1 MLELIILYGST
12 LSIRKQIADRV
23 ELSEVLNRV
32 EGHQADEYMLF
43 HRNGKLISGY
53 LTADYINIR
62 EHGLVPIIID
72 SNSDE
77 IEIWTQLVP
86 RSQLLIIKLTNSE
99 VLLTGL
105 KNELED
111 NKEENS
117 IFDISFE
124 VSEQLNVA
132 PSIRD
137 TAFVN
142 VAGVSAGEL
151 REFPELR
158 SLGGLPKL
166 RLLRKIAMQIE
177 NEIMLADELYL
188 SESLNSKRAV
198 IEERN
203 SIASLSKHS
212 RHNVDAVIEELD

>member
-53 LTADYINIR
+53 LTADYIDIR

-99 VLLTGL
+99 VPLTGL
-105 KNELED
+105 KNELENSSVTSYREVNVVN
-111 NKEENS
+111 NKEESS

-124 VSEQLNVA
+124 VSSLRSGPSATLPSLN
-132 PSIRD
+132 S
-137 TAFVN
+137 
-142 VAGVSAGEL
+142 L
-151 REFPELR
+151 REHPELR
-158 SLGGLPKL
+158 SL
-166 RLLRKIAMQIE
+166 RRIAMQIE
-177 NEIMLADELYL
+177 NEIVLADELCL
-188 SESLNSKRAV
+188 SESLNSKRAIV
-198 IEERN
+198 
-203 SIASLSKHS
+203 
-212 RHNVDAVIEELD
+212 EELD

>member
-1 MLELIILYGST
+1 MLELLSTHAAEPYVRQTGDVDQFYYHSLELIILYGST

-53 LTADYINIR
+53 LTADYIDIR

-99 VLLTGL
+99 APLTGL
-105 KNELED
+105 KNELENSSVTSYREVNEVN

-124 VSEQLNVA
+124 VSSLQ
-132 PSIRD
+132 
-137 TAFVN
+137 
-142 VAGVSAGEL
+142 EL
-151 REFPELR
+151 PEHR
-158 SLGGLPKL
+158 S
-166 RLLRKIAMQIE
+166 LRKIAMQIE

-188 SESLNSKRAV
+188 SESLNSKRA
-198 IEERN
+198 I
-203 SIASLSKHS
+203 
-212 RHNVDAVIEELD
+212 IEELD

>member
-12 LSIRKQIADRV
+12 LSVRKQIADRV
-23 ELSEVLNRV
+23 ELSEALNRV

-53 LTADYINIR
+53 LTTDYIDIR

-99 VLLTGL
+99 APLTGL
-105 KNELED
+105 KNELENSSVTRYREVNEVN

-124 VSEQLNVA
+124 VNS
-132 PSIRD
+132 
-137 TAFVN
+137 
-142 VAGVSAGEL
+142 L
-151 REFPELR
+151 REHPELR
-158 SLGGLPKL
+158 SL
-166 RLLRKIAMQIE
+166 RRIAMQIE

-198 IEERN
+198 IEENN
-203 SIASLSKHS
+203 SITS
-212 RHNVDAVIEELD
+212 DAVIEELD

>member
-1 MLELIILYGST
+1 MLEVIILYGST

-43 HRNGKLISGY
+43 HRNGKFISGY
-53 LTADYINIR
+53 LTADYIDIR

-99 VLLTGL
+99 APLTGL
-105 KNELED
+105 KNELVI

-124 VSEQLNVA
+124 VSE
-132 PSIRD
+132 P
-137 TAFVN
+137 
-142 VAGVSAGEL
+142 VSLRANNEL
-151 REFPELR
+151 PEHR
-158 SLGGLPKL
+158 SLRGLPEHRSL
-166 RLLRKIAMQIE
+166 RRIAMQIE
-177 NEIMLADELYL
+177 NEIMLADELCL
-188 SESLNSKRAV
+188 SESLNSKRA
-198 IEERN
+198 I
-203 SIASLSKHS
+203 
-212 RHNVDAVIEELD
+212 IEELD

>member
-23 ELSEVLNRV
+23 ELSEVLNRA

-53 LTADYINIR
+53 LTADYIDIR

-99 VLLTGL
+99 APLTGL
-105 KNELED
+105 KNELEN

-117 IFDISFE
+117 IFDISFK
-124 VSEQLNVA
+124 VSE
-132 PSIRD
+132 P
-137 TAFVN
+137 
-142 VAGVSAGEL
+142 VSLRANNEL
-151 REFPELR
+151 PELR
-158 SLGGLPKL
+158 SLRGPPEHRSL
-166 RLLRKIAMQIE
+166 RRIAMQIE
-177 NEIMLADELYL
+177 NEIMLADDLCL
-188 SESLNSKRAV
+188 SESLNSKRAT
-198 IEERN
+198 
-203 SIASLSKHS
+203 
-212 RHNVDAVIEELD
+212 IEELD